1 MVDNHQKAT
10 QPQRD
15 HIFRNC
21 IYRFNNFSLSLS
33 KFRALRNLYIIKKH
47 ILCVFVVLQILILR
61 TQIVKNDAT
70 DTYEYFHKSPFALF
84 CVIYYI
90 NKIKNTKN
98 MIDKHGLKK
107 IDN

>member
-33 KFRALRNLYIIKKH
+33 KFRALRNLYIIKKTH
-47 ILCVFVVLQILILR
+47 FMRICSI
-61 TQIVKNDAT
+61 T
-70 DTYEYFHKSPFALF
+70 DFNITYSN
-84 CVIYYI
+84 C
-90 NKIKNTKN
+90 
-98 MIDKHGLKK
+98 
-107 IDN
+107 